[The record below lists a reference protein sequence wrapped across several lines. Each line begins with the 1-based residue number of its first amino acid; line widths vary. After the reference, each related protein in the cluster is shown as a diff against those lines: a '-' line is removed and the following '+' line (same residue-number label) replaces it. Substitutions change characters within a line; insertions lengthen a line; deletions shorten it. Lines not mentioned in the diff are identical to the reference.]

1 MERLSAEG
9 RFFHRGCFRCEYC
22 GISLRLGKYSIEYD
36 IFANF
41 HVFVT
46 LESLVTGNYSFD
58 REGKYGSRFY
68 CTQHLGYPGLY
79 RTKLKNRQNDYKI
92 ETNADDY
99 RESDD
104 LPKTPTAVSYWNS
117 FSF

>member
-22 GISLRLGKYSIEYD
+22 GISLRLGKLIQCD
-36 IFANF
+36 FHKNF
-41 HVFVT
+41 HIFVT
-46 LESLVTGNYSFD
+46 LETTLSFTGNYSFD

-104 LPKTPTAVSYWNS
+104 LPKTPTAVS
-117 FSF
+117 